1 MTATHHDPKYL
12 RNSRIIRKTVNADH
26 KAGRPVWCIRCGRE
40 VQPGQRFDIGHRI
53 DASRGGTHDLTNLG
67 PEHRG
72 ENRRAGGRLGAQK
85 TNDQRGVSR
94 RARGLP
100 TW

>member
-1 MTATHHDPKYL
+1 MSRAHQDPEYQ
-12 RNSRIIRKTVNADH
+12 RNSRILRARVNADL
-26 KAGRPVWCIRCGRE
+26 KAGRPVYCQRCGRE
-40 VQPGQRFDIGHRI
+40 IQPGQRYDIGHRI
-53 DASRGGTHDLTNLG
+53 DASRGGSHALDQLG

-85 TNDQRGVSR
+85 TNNKRGVSR
-94 RARGLP
+94 KAKGLP

>member
-1 MTATHHDPKYL
+1 MTAAHQHPTYL
-12 RNSRIIRKTVNADH
+12 RNSRIMRKQINAMH

-40 VQPGQRFDIGHRI
+40 IQPGQRFDIGHRI
-53 DASRGGTHDLTNLG
+53 DASRGGSHSPNNLG

-72 ENRRAGGRLGAQK
+72 ENRAAGGRLGAQK
-85 TNDQRGVSR
+85 TNTQRGVSR
-94 RARGLP
+94 KARGLP